1 MSKKMLMGIEVG
13 LLALLIIAAVFI
25 IDTSKVSGLIIL
37 GVALILVFGVVVV
50 LEKKREALPEEEAV
64 PEQSPG
70 EGAVAQVDQKAEA
83 AVQETQNPSEPVV
96 APEPIRNVPPST
108 PPPAVENE
116 EEIKSKIIPSGG
128 SPIFFSKNS

>member
-1 MSKKMLMGIEVG
+1 MSKKIFMGIEVG

-70 EGAVAQVDQKAEA
+70 EDVVTQIDQKAEA
-83 AVQETQNPSEPVV
+83 VAQETPASPEPIV
-96 APEPIRNVPPST
+96 ATPQPIRNVPPAT
-108 PPPAVENE
+108 PPAVENE
-116 EEIKSKIIPSGG
+116 EEIKSKINTQYKWRRKI
-128 SPIFFSKNS
+128 